1 MQIIE
6 NFYDPYAWNKIEEAF
21 LKNCANPWGHQV
33 GVTTYDETDI
43 YFVSCLLY
51 TSPSPRDRG

>member
-33 GVTTYDETDI
+33 GVAHGDHEDDD
-43 YFVSCLLY
+43 LY
-51 TSPSPRDRG
+51 LSLIHI